1 MPDNKTSGE
10 KQMRLEEAVLL
21 RTTNKGKL
29 REFITTVSEE
39 KFHSDFGIIDLGE
52 LLQKEIGDTIT
63 SHMGQVFVIQ
73 KPRMPDMFKYA
84 RRTGAPMMPKDIGSV
99 IAYTG
104 LNKQDSVLDAGT
116 GSGILAM
123 YLGSIAKRV
132 VSYEVK
138 DDFATVA
145 RRNIERA
152 GLDNVEVR
160 CGNIV
165 NEISALDEKFDVVTL
180 DTIDAMDVIRNVK
193 KVLHA
198 GGFVV
203 TYSPFFEQTKEIR
216 DRMAEAGFVDV
227 TTIECIEREI
237 SFSDR
242 GTRPST
248 ARVGHTGFITIART

>member
-1 MPDNKTSGE
+1 MRSG
-10 KQMRLEEAVLL
+10 EAVLL

-29 REFITTVSEE
+29 REFIITVAEE
-39 KFHSDFGIIDLGE
+39 KFHSYFGIIDLGE
-52 LLQKEIGDTIT
+52 LLQKEVGNTIT

-84 RRTGAPMMPKDIGSV
+84 RRTGAPMMPKDIGLI

-104 LNKQDSVLDAGT
+104 LNKQDFVLDAGT

-123 YLGSIAKRV
+123 YLGFIAKRV
-132 VSYEVK
+132 LSYEIR

-165 NEISALDEKFDVVTL
+165 DEIVTLDEKFDVVTL
-180 DTIDAMDVIRNVK
+180 DTIDAKDVIRNVK
-193 KVLHA
+193 NVLCP

-203 TYSPFFEQTKEIR
+203 TYSPFFEQAKDIR
-216 DRMAEAGFVDV
+216 VKIEEVGFVDV

-237 SFSDR
+237 LFSDR

-248 ARVGHTGFITIART
+248 ARVGHTGFITIARM